1 MKIDSTDIYDIIHIR
16 RRPRMHIN
24 YKSTDRQLKKP
35 QTHKLKP
42 KWFEKQD
49 KFLTTLQKLEFSYLE
64 K

>member
-1 MKIDSTDIYDIIHIR
+1 
-16 RRPRMHIN
+16 MHIN
-24 YKSTDRQLKKP
+24 KKSIDKQLKKP